1 MRRTTIP
8 HRTITH
14 DGPIWPRPRHLM
26 TDAAE
31 IRRRMAQEARAA
43 MDRAGADAV
52 ITRSDFLQRGWTE
65 AQVSAHLPAAIDVAA
80 TGSRRDA
87 A

>member
-14 DGPIWPRPRHLM
+14 DGQIWARPRQQM

-31 IRRRMAQEARAA
+31 IRRRMAQEARAD
-43 MDRAGADAV
+43 MERAGADAV
-52 ITRSDFLQRGWTE
+52 ITRDDFRQRGWTD
-65 AQVSAHLPAAIDVAA
+65 AQISAHLAAAIDVAA
-80 TGSRRDA
+80 SSMRRNA

>member
-1 MRRTTIP
+1 MRRTTTP

-14 DGPIWPRPRHLM
+14 DGQIWARPRQQM

-31 IRRRMAQEARAA
+31 IRQRMAQEARAD

-52 ITRSDFLQRGWTE
+52 ITRDDFRRRGWTDSQINQH
-65 AQVSAHLPAAIDVAA
+65 APAAIDAA
-80 TGSRRDA
+80 TAGKRRDA